1 MHCFKGFGLLI
12 LFFAKLLILL
22 LEELSISLFNLAI
35 IFPFRLNTEL
45 VESLSRP
52 TSTAKELN
60 FPTKYS
66 QSFFHQFLACLWK
79 QNLSYWRNPQYTA
92 VRCFYTVIISLMLG
106 TICWRFGAKR
116 FPLSFEIF
124 LTLDSMKILL
134 LGILLL
140 SYRVVVWLYHII
152 CFITCS
158 QLIFSLIPL
167 TWKLIDCDAVLGLTE
182 MVNSNEVH

>member
-1 MHCFKGFGLLI
+1 MHCFNGFWLLI
-12 LFFAKLLILL
+12 CLFFCLFAKLMILL

-35 IFPFRLNTEL
+35 IFHFRLNREL
-45 VESLSRP
+45 VESLSKP
-52 TSTAKELN
+52 SSTAKELN

-116 FPLSFEIF
+116 FSLSFEIF
-124 LTLDSMKILL
+124 LTLDFMKIL
-134 LGILLL
+134 GILVL
-140 SYRVVVWLYHII
+140 SYRVVAPHNLLHNMLPANL
-152 CFITCS
+152 
-158 QLIFSLIPL
+158 LI
-167 TWKLIDCDAVLGLTE
+167 
-182 MVNSNEVH
+182 NSFDLEVD